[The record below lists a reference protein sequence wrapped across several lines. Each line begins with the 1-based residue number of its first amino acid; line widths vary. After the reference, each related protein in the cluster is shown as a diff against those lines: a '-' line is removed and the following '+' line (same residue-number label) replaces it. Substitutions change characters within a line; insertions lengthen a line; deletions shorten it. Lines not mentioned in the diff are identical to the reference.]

1 MEGIIMKRLMA
12 AVLASSL
19 LMMTACSA
27 AEETTVVTTEE
38 STVETTEE
46 TSEETTEEPE
56 ETFSPG
62 QYLGYEPLGEVVSG
76 DRELIAHNFDL
87 GSNASLELW
96 EDTENGI
103 SYPIAPNY
111 PEGEDVVITFKSDVE
126 LNAVSVAKYNPD
138 NVDPMLAEHA
148 AALAGSSDYPEFINL
163 SNEASLTCEDDTY
176 TFSIPGEYIEDGY
189 TYLIGLGTREENDS
203 NVSVSWN
210 IQMYIRCNVQ

>member
-1 MEGIIMKRLMA
+1 KKVLA

-19 LMMTACSA
+19 LMMTACST
-27 AEETTVVTTEE
+27 AEETTVTTTEE
-38 STVETTEE
+38 TTVATTEE
-46 TSEETTEEPE
+46 TSEEPE

-76 DRELIAHNFDL
+76 DRELIAHDFDL

-103 SYPIAPNY
+103 SYPTAPNY

-176 TFSIPGEYIEDGY
+176 TFSIPGEFIEDGY
-189 TYLIGLGTREENDS
+189 TYQIGIGTREETDS
-203 NVSVSWN
+203 NVSISWN